1 MTPVLYCLIFI
12 LVATYFHL
20 QLVMWTPVGHLKQMY
35 VYAYL
40 WWAIKNLGS
49 VTFLLRD
56 RDQAGI
62 VTKLG
67 YCRDTM
73 FEPLIEFRDELFA
86 EHGILIYYASD
97 NEGTNFDKILA
108 FKSPEART
116 IFLLRYT

>member
-12 LVATYFHL
+12 LVAAYFHL

-56 RDQAGI
+56 RDQADI

-67 YCRDTM
+67 Y
-73 FEPLIEFRDELFA
+73 
-86 EHGILIYYASD
+86 
-97 NEGTNFDKILA
+97 
-108 FKSPEART
+108 
-116 IFLLRYT
+116 